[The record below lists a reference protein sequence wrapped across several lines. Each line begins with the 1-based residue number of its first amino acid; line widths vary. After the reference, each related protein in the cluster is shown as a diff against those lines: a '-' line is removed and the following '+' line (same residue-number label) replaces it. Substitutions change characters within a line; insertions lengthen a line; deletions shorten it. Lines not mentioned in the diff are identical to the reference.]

1 MTLPRYFVGLD
12 SSADH
17 FHAALGSGPWR
28 LLVHGTEF
36 ATTSEGFPQFR
47 RWLEHHTAFSA
58 ETSVCRAAPGVY
70 GEALASFL
78 VAPGDGLA
86 VEPPRKVQRAFDLG
100 GSKMDPRDSEHLA
113 EYACREVDELQLGPP
128 PLEVVEQLQV
138 LLTTREQL
146 VQQSTAQP
154 NAWKALQR
162 KAVRTPFAEQV
173 HQRLITELKSQIHAL
188 EREIRRLRDQHPPFQ
203 HLLSLLLTM
212 PGVGLLLA
220 AQLLV
225 LTPGATEPW
234 RAAELASPFG
244 LAPRERRRGRSVSA
258 PATSRHYG
266 PAVPRNLLHLAA
278 RSVSPPD
285 PHFRTYDQRQV
296 AEGNPKPL
304 VLTHL
309 ANKLLKVICAVLESP
324 RPYDPEYAESVH

>member
-70 GEALASFL
+70 GEALAYFL

-113 EYACREVDELQLGPP
+113 EYACR
-128 PLEVVEQLQV
+128 
-138 LLTTREQL
+138 
-146 VQQSTAQP
+146 
-154 NAWKALQR
+154 
-162 KAVRTPFAEQV
+162 
-173 HQRLITELKSQIHAL
+173 
-188 EREIRRLRDQHPPFQ
+188 
-203 HLLSLLLTM
+203 
-212 PGVGLLLA
+212 
-220 AQLLV
+220 
-225 LTPGATEPW
+225 
-234 RAAELASPFG
+234 
-244 LAPRERRRGRSVSA
+244 
-258 PATSRHYG
+258 
-266 PAVPRNLLHLAA
+266 
-278 RSVSPPD
+278 
-285 PHFRTYDQRQV
+285 
-296 AEGNPKPL
+296 
-304 VLTHL
+304 
-309 ANKLLKVICAVLESP
+309 
-324 RPYDPEYAESVH
+324 